1 MASLMLFTGKGGVG
15 KSTVAAA
22 TAVKYAKEGLRTI
35 LVSSDPA
42 HSTDDVLGINVG
54 QGTRV
59 EVATNLWAKNINA
72 EANANLFAD
81 EMKKGMEAM
90 FAKQIP
96 GWDGE
101 IFTDMTS
108 FPGMDEFF
116 ALDEILKLVQSCDYD
131 IIVFDTAPTGHTLK
145 ALTAPA
151 AIRTFLLRILRMKAK
166 IDNLKSFMLKKG
178 DTPKLIAHLEDICAK
193 VERLTL
199 ILRNPKFVSINLVS
213 IPSEAGFQECYRTIQ
228 FLKKMNI
235 PVGNIIVNNIMP
247 NFGDEEWEMAAEHPS
262 IGLVKSEY
270 DVQQPYLQQ
279 FRDLCKEEDLHLAGL
294 SRLPFEP
301 RAGKLGEVAKMLWR
315 PGSLDWEPI
324 IPVTETEKGYRVQV
338 PFVGDAKWRVKDGVA
353 KYQFEVFNFGQ
364 GDGWYEVP
372 VEDVKKK
379 RKVNE
384 DTVTLATKRGEK
396 S

>member
-1 MASLMLFTGKGGVG
+1 MLFTGKGGVG
-15 KSTVAAA
+15 KSTISAA
-22 TAVKYAKEGLRTI
+22 TAIHHAQEGLKTI

-42 HSTDDVLGINVG
+42 HSTDDTLGVNIGN
-54 QGTRV
+54 GTLV
-59 EVATNLWAKNINA
+59 QISDNLWAKNINA
-72 EANANLFAD
+72 EANAHLFAD

-96 GWDGE
+96 GFDSE

-145 ALTAPA
+145 ALNAPA

-199 ILRNPKFVSINLVS
+199 ILRNPKFVNINLVS
-213 IPSEAGFQECYRTIQ
+213 IASEAGFQECFRTIQ
-228 FLKKMNI
+228 FLKKMEI

-247 NFGDEEWEMAAEHPS
+247 NFGDTEWALAEDHPS
-262 IGLVKSEY
+262 VGLVHREY
-270 DVQQPYLQQ
+270 VMQQPYLQ
-279 FRDLCKEEDLHLAGL
+279 RYRELCSEENLKLVGL

-301 RAGKLGEVAKMLWR
+301 RAEKLGEVAKMLWR
-315 PGSLDWEPI
+315 PGSLSWEPI
-324 IPVTETEKGYRVQV
+324 LPVTETDTGYRVQL
-338 PFVGDAKWRVKDGVA
+338 PFVGDAKWKVKSGTA
-353 KYQFEVFNFGQ
+353 KYQYESFNFGQ

-372 VEDVKKK
+372 VEDVKRK
-379 RKVNE
+379 RKINE
-384 DTVTLATKRGEK
+384 DTVTLTTE
-396 S
+396 

>member
-1 MASLMLFTGKGGVG
+1 M
-15 KSTVAAA
+15 
-22 TAVKYAKEGLRTI
+22 
-35 LVSSDPA
+35 VSSDPA
-42 HSTDDVLGINVG
+42 HSTDDTLGVTVGNGVL
-54 QGTRV
+54 T
-59 EVATNLWAKNINA
+59 EVTDNLWAKNINA

-81 EMKKGMEAM
+81 EMKQGMEAM

-96 GWDGE
+96 GFDSE

-145 ALTAPA
+145 ALNAPA

-178 DTPKLIAHLEDICAK
+178 DTPKLIEHLEEICAK

-199 ILRNPKFVSINLVS
+199 ILRNPKFVNINLVS
-213 IPSEAGFQECYRTIQ
+213 IASEAGFQECYRTIQ
-228 FLKKMNI
+228 FLKKMEI

-247 NFGDEEWEMAAEHPS
+247 NFGDKEWALADDHPS
-262 IGLVKSEY
+262 VGLVHREWIM
-270 DVQQPYLQQ
+270 QQPYLQ
-279 FRDLCKEEDLHLAGL
+279 RYRELCAEENLKLIGL

-301 RAGKLGEVAKMLWR
+301 RAEKLGEVSKMLWR
-315 PGSLDWEPI
+315 PGSLTWEPTL
-324 IPVTETEKGYRVQV
+324 PVTETDTGYRIQL
-338 PFVGDAKWRVKDGVA
+338 PFVGDAKWKVKNGTA
-353 KYQFEVFNFGQ
+353 KYQYETFNFGQ

-372 VEDVKKK
+372 VEDAKKK
-379 RKVNE
+379 RKINQ
-384 DTVTLATKRGEK
+384 DTVTLTTE
-396 S
+396 

>member
-1 MASLMLFTGKGGVG
+1 MLFTGKGGVG
-15 KSTVAAA
+15 KSTISAA
-22 TAVKYAKEGLRTI
+22 TAIHHAQEGLKTI

-42 HSTDDVLGINVG
+42 HSTDDTLGVAVGNGVLTKISD
-54 QGTRV
+54 
-59 EVATNLWAKNINA
+59 NLWAKNINA

-96 GWDGE
+96 GFDSE

-145 ALTAPA
+145 ALNAPA

-178 DTPKLIAHLEDICAK
+178 DTPQLIAHLEEICAK

-199 ILRNPKFVSINLVS
+199 ILRNPKFVNINLVS
-213 IPSEAGFQECYRTIQ
+213 IASEAGFQECFRTIQ
-228 FLKKMNI
+228 FLKKMEI

-247 NFGDEEWEMAAEHPS
+247 NFGDTEWALAEEHPS
-262 IGLVKSEY
+262 VGLVHREY
-270 DVQQPYLQQ
+270 VMQQPYLQ
-279 FRDLCKEEDLHLAGL
+279 RYRELCSEENLKLVGL

-301 RAGKLGEVAKMLWR
+301 RAEKLGEVAKMLWR
-315 PGSLDWEPI
+315 PGSLSWEPI
-324 IPVTETEKGYRVQV
+324 LPVTETDTGYRVQL
-338 PFVGDAKWRVKDGVA
+338 PFVGDAKWKVKSGTA
-353 KYQFEVFNFGQ
+353 KYQYESFNFGQ

-372 VEDVKKK
+372 VEDVKRK
-379 RKVNE
+379 RKINE
-384 DTVTLATKRGEK
+384 DTVTLTTE
-396 S
+396 

>member
-15 KSTVAAA
+15 KSTIAAA
-22 TAVKYAKEGLRTI
+22 TAIKYAKEGLRTI

-199 ILRNPKFVSINLVS
+199 ILCNPKFVSINLVS
-213 IPSEAGFQECYRTIQ
+213 IPGEACVPPC
-228 FLKKMNI
+228 KMKSRWNI
-235 PVGNIIVNNIMP
+235 HSHCG
-247 NFGDEEWEMAAEHPS
+247 
-262 IGLVKSEY
+262 
-270 DVQQPYLQQ
+270 
-279 FRDLCKEEDLHLAGL
+279 
-294 SRLPFEP
+294 
-301 RAGKLGEVAKMLWR
+301 
-315 PGSLDWEPI
+315 
-324 IPVTETEKGYRVQV
+324 
-338 PFVGDAKWRVKDGVA
+338 
-353 KYQFEVFNFGQ
+353 
-364 GDGWYEVP
+364 
-372 VEDVKKK
+372 
-379 RKVNE
+379 
-384 DTVTLATKRGEK
+384 
-396 S
+396 

>member
-1 MASLMLFTGKGGVG
+1 MLFTGKGGVG
-15 KSTVAAA
+15 KSTISAA
-22 TAVKYAKEGLRTI
+22 TAIHHAQEGLKTI

-42 HSTDDVLGINVG
+42 HSTDDTLGVNIGN
-54 QGTRV
+54 GTLV
-59 EVATNLWAKNINA
+59 QISDNLWAKNINA
-72 EANANLFAD
+72 EANAHLFAD

-96 GWDGE
+96 GFDSE

-145 ALTAPA
+145 ALNAPA

-199 ILRNPKFVSINLVS
+199 ILRNPKFVNINLVS
-213 IPSEAGFQECYRTIQ
+213 IASEAGFQECFRTIQ
-228 FLKKMNI
+228 FLKKMEI

-247 NFGDEEWEMAAEHPS
+247 NFGDTEWALAEEHPS
-262 IGLVKSEY
+262 VGLVHREY
-270 DVQQPYLQQ
+270 VMQQPYLQ
-279 FRDLCKEEDLHLAGL
+279 RYRELCSEENLKLVGL

-301 RAGKLGEVAKMLWR
+301 RAEKLGEVAKMLWR
-315 PGSLDWEPI
+315 PGSLSWEPI
-324 IPVTETEKGYRVQV
+324 LPVTETDTGYRVQL
-338 PFVGDAKWRVKDGVA
+338 PFVGDAKWKVKSGTA
-353 KYQFEVFNFGQ
+353 KYQYESFNFGQ

-379 RKVNE
+379 RKIDQ
-384 DTVTLATKRGEK
+384 DTVTLTTE
-396 S
+396 

>member
-15 KSTVAAA
+15 KSTVSAA
-22 TAVKYAKEGLRTI
+22 TALHHASKGLKTI

-42 HSTDDVLGINVG
+42 HSTDDTLGVSVGNGVLTKVSD
-54 QGTRV
+54 
-59 EVATNLWAKNINA
+59 NLWAKNINA
-72 EANANLFAD
+72 EANANVFAD
-81 EMKKGMEAM
+81 EMKNGMEAM

-96 GWDGE
+96 GFDSE

-145 ALTAPA
+145 ALNAPA

-166 IDNLKSFMLKKG
+166 IDNLKGFLLKKG
-178 DTPKLIAHLEDICAK
+178 DTPKLIEHLEQICAK

-199 ILRNPKFVSINLVS
+199 ILRNPKFVNINLVS
-213 IPSEAGFQECYRTIQ
+213 IASEAGFQECFRTIQ
-228 FLKKMNI
+228 FLKKMHI
-235 PVGNIIVNNIMP
+235 PIGNIIVNNIMP
-247 NFGDEEWEMAAEHPS
+247 NFGPDEWALAEEHPS
-262 IGLVKSEY
+262 VGLIKREY
-270 DVQQPYLQQ
+270 DIQQPYLQ
-279 FRDLCKEEDLHLAGL
+279 RYRELCSEENLKLVGL

-301 RAGKLGEVAKMLWR
+301 RAEKLGEVAKMLWR
-315 PGSLDWEPI
+315 PGSLDWEPVL
-324 IPVTETEKGYRVQV
+324 PLVKHDENYRVQL
-338 PFVGDAKWRVKDGVA
+338 PFVANAKWTIKNGTA
-353 KYQFEVFNFGQ
+353 KYRYETFNFGQ

-372 VEDVKKK
+372 LEDVKKK

-384 DTVTLATKRGEK
+384 DTMTLTTE
-396 S
+396 

>member
-15 KSTVAAA
+15 KSTIAAA
-22 TAVKYAKEGLRTI
+22 TAIKYAKEGLRTI

-247 NFGDEEWEMAAEHPS
+247 NFGEEEWEMAAEHPS

-279 FRDLCKEEDLHLAGL
+279 FRDLCNEEDLHLAGL

-324 IPVTETEKGYRVQV
+324 IPVTETEKGYRVEV
-338 PFVGDAKWRVKDGVA
+338 PFVGDAKWSVKKGIA
-353 KYQFEVFNFGQ
+353 KYRYESFNFGQ

-372 VEDVKKK
+372 VEDVKRK
-379 RKVNE
+379 RKLNQ
-384 DTVTLATKRGEK
+384 DTVTLTTE
-396 S
+396 

>member
-228 FLKKMNI
+228 FLKKMNS
-235 PVGNIIVNNIMP
+235 PVGTIIVNNIMP
-247 NFGDEEWEMAAEHPS
+247 NFGDDEWEMAAEHPS

>member
-15 KSTVAAA
+15 KSTVSAA
-22 TAVKYAKEGLRTI
+22 TALHHASKGLKTI

-42 HSTDDVLGINVG
+42 HSTDDTLGVSVGNGVLTKVSD
-54 QGTRV
+54 
-59 EVATNLWAKNINA
+59 NLWAKNINA
-72 EANANLFAD
+72 EANANVFAD
-81 EMKKGMEAM
+81 EMKNGMEAM

-96 GWDGE
+96 GFDSE

-145 ALTAPA
+145 ALNAPA

-166 IDNLKSFMLKKG
+166 IDNLKGFLLKKG
-178 DTPKLIAHLEDICAK
+178 DTPKLIEHLEQICAK

-199 ILRNPKFVSINLVS
+199 ILRNPKFVNINLVS
-213 IPSEAGFQECYRTIQ
+213 IASEAGFQECFRTIQ
-228 FLKKMNI
+228 FLKKMHI
-235 PVGNIIVNNIMP
+235 PIGNIIVNNIMP
-247 NFGDEEWEMAAEHPS
+247 NFGPDEWALAEEHPS
-262 IGLVKSEY
+262 VGLIKREY
-270 DVQQPYLQQ
+270 DIQQPYLQ
-279 FRDLCKEEDLHLAGL
+279 RYRELCSEENLKLVGL

-301 RAGKLGEVAKMLWR
+301 RAEKLGEVAKMLWR
-315 PGSLDWEPI
+315 PGSLDWEPVL
-324 IPVTETEKGYRVQV
+324 PLVKHDDNYRVQL
-338 PFVGDAKWRVKDGVA
+338 PFVANAKWTLKNGTA
-353 KYQFEVFNFGQ
+353 KYRYETFNFGQ

-372 VEDVKKK
+372 LEDVKKK

-384 DTVTLATKRGEK
+384 DTMTLTTE
-396 S
+396 

>member
-15 KSTVAAA
+15 KSTVSAA
-22 TAVKYAKEGLRTI
+22 TALHHASKGLKTI

-42 HSTDDVLGINVG
+42 HSTDDTLGVSVGNGVLTKVSD
-54 QGTRV
+54 
-59 EVATNLWAKNINA
+59 NLWAKNINA
-72 EANANLFAD
+72 EANANVFAD
-81 EMKKGMEAM
+81 EMKNGMEAM

-96 GWDGE
+96 GFDSE

-145 ALTAPA
+145 ALNAPA

-166 IDNLKSFMLKKG
+166 IDNLKGFLLKKG
-178 DTPKLIAHLEDICAK
+178 DTPKLIEHLEQICAK

-199 ILRNPKFVSINLVS
+199 ILRNPKFVNINLVS
-213 IPSEAGFQECYRTIQ
+213 IASEAGFQECFRTIQ
-228 FLKKMNI
+228 FLKKMHI
-235 PVGNIIVNNIMP
+235 PIGNIIVNNIMP
-247 NFGDEEWEMAAEHPS
+247 NFGPDEWALAEEHPS
-262 IGLVKSEY
+262 VGLIKREY
-270 DVQQPYLQQ
+270 DIQQPYLQ
-279 FRDLCKEEDLHLAGL
+279 RYRELCSEENLKLVGL

-301 RAGKLGEVAKMLWR
+301 RAEKLGEVAKMLWR

-324 IPVTETEKGYRVQV
+324 LPLVKHDENYRVQL
-338 PFVGDAKWRVKDGVA
+338 PFVANAKWTIKNGTA
-353 KYQFEVFNFGQ
+353 KYRYETFNFGQ

-372 VEDVKKK
+372 LEDVKKK

-384 DTVTLATKRGEK
+384 DTMTLTTE
-396 S
+396 

>member
-1 MASLMLFTGKGGVG
+1 
-15 KSTVAAA
+15 
-22 TAVKYAKEGLRTI
+22 I

-235 PVGNIIVNNIMP
+235 PVGTIIVNNIMP
-247 NFGDEEWEMAAEHPS
+247 NFGAEEWDMAAEHPS
-262 IGLVKSEY
+262 IGLVKAEY
-270 DVQQPYLQQ
+270 DMQQPYLQQ
-279 FRDLCKEEDLHLAGL
+279 FRDLCAEENIKLAGL

-301 RAGKLGEVAKMLWR
+301 RAEKLGEVAKMLWR
-315 PGSLDWEPI
+315 PGSLEWDPTL
-324 IPVTETEKGYRVQV
+324 PFKET
-338 PFVGDAKWRVKDGVA
+338 
-353 KYQFEVFNFGQ
+353 
-364 GDGWYEVP
+364 
-372 VEDVKKK
+372 
-379 RKVNE
+379 
-384 DTVTLATKRGEK
+384 
-396 S
+396 

>member
-1 MASLMLFTGKGGVG
+1 MLFTGKGGVG
-15 KSTVAAA
+15 KSTVSAA
-22 TAVKYAKEGLRTI
+22 TAIHHAKQGLKTI

-42 HSTDDVLGINVG
+42 HSTDDTLGVNIGNGTLVQIND
-54 QGTRV
+54 
-59 EVATNLWAKNINA
+59 NLWAKNINA

-96 GWDGE
+96 GFDAE

-145 ALTAPA
+145 ALNAPA

-178 DTPKLIAHLEDICAK
+178 DTPTLIAHLEDICAK

-199 ILRNPKFVSINLVS
+199 ILRNPKFVNINLVS
-213 IPSEAGFQECYRTIQ
+213 IPSEAGFQECFRTIQ
-228 FLKKMNI
+228 FLKKMEI

-247 NFGDEEWEMAAEHPS
+247 NFGDEEWVLAEEHPS
-262 IGLVKSEY
+262 VGLVHREY
-270 DVQQPYLQQ
+270 VMQQPYLQ
-279 FRDLCKEEDLHLAGL
+279 RYRELCSEESLKLVGL

-301 RAGKLGEVAKMLWR
+301 RGEKLGEVAKMLWR
-315 PGSLDWEPI
+315 PGSLSWEATLPL
-324 IPVTETEKGYRVQV
+324 TETDTGYRVQL
-338 PFVGDAKWRVKDGVA
+338 PFVGDAKWSVKKGKA
-353 KYQFEVFNFGQ
+353 KYQYEKFNFGQ

-372 VEDVKKK
+372 VEDVKRK
-379 RKVNE
+379 RKINE
-384 DTVTLATKRGEK
+384 DTVTLTTE
-396 S
+396 

>member
-15 KSTVAAA
+15 KSTISAA
-22 TAVKYAKEGLRTI
+22 TAIHHAQEGLKTI

-42 HSTDDVLGINVG
+42 HSTDDTLGVNIGN
-54 QGTRV
+54 GTLV
-59 EVATNLWAKNINA
+59 QISDNLWAKNINA
-72 EANANLFAD
+72 EANAHLFAD

-96 GWDGE
+96 GFDSE

-145 ALTAPA
+145 ALNAPA

-199 ILRNPKFVSINLVS
+199 ILRNPKFVNINLVS
-213 IPSEAGFQECYRTIQ
+213 IASEAGFQECFRTIQ
-228 FLKKMNI
+228 FLKKMEI

-247 NFGDEEWEMAAEHPS
+247 NFGDTEWALAEDHPS
-262 IGLVKSEY
+262 VGLVHREY
-270 DVQQPYLQQ
+270 VMQQPYLQ
-279 FRDLCKEEDLHLAGL
+279 RYRELCSEENLKLVGL

-301 RAGKLGEVAKMLWR
+301 RAEKLGEVAKMLWR
-315 PGSLDWEPI
+315 PGSLSWEPI
-324 IPVTETEKGYRVQV
+324 LPVTETDTGYRVQL
-338 PFVGDAKWRVKDGVA
+338 PFVGDAKWKVKSGTA
-353 KYQFEVFNFGQ
+353 KYQYESFNFGQ

-372 VEDVKKK
+372 VEDVKRK
-379 RKVNE
+379 RKINE
-384 DTVTLATKRGEK
+384 DTVTLTTE
-396 S
+396 

>member
-15 KSTVAAA
+15 KSTISAA
-22 TAVKYAKEGLRTI
+22 TAIHHAQEGLKTI

-42 HSTDDVLGINVG
+42 HSTDDTLGVNIGN
-54 QGTRV
+54 GTLV
-59 EVATNLWAKNINA
+59 QISDNLWAKNINA
-72 EANANLFAD
+72 EANAHLFAD

-96 GWDGE
+96 GFDSE

-145 ALTAPA
+145 ALNAPA

-199 ILRNPKFVSINLVS
+199 ILRNPKFVNINLVS
-213 IPSEAGFQECYRTIQ
+213 IASEAGFQECFRTIQ
-228 FLKKMNI
+228 FLKKMEI

-247 NFGDEEWEMAAEHPS
+247 NFGDTEWALAEEHPS
-262 IGLVKSEY
+262 VGLVHREY
-270 DVQQPYLQQ
+270 VMQQPYLQ
-279 FRDLCKEEDLHLAGL
+279 RYRELCSEENLKLVGL

-301 RAGKLGEVAKMLWR
+301 RAEKLGEVAKMLWR
-315 PGSLDWEPI
+315 PGSLSWEPI
-324 IPVTETEKGYRVQV
+324 LPVTETDIGYRVQL
-338 PFVGDAKWRVKDGVA
+338 PFVGDAKWSVKKGKA
-353 KYQFEVFNFGQ
+353 KYQYEVFNFGQ

-372 VEDVKKK
+372 VEDVKRK
-379 RKVNE
+379 RKINE
-384 DTVTLATKRGEK
+384 DTVTLTTE
-396 S
+396 

>member
-1 MASLMLFTGKGGVG
+1 MLFTGKGGVG
-15 KSTVAAA
+15 KSTVSAA
-22 TAVKYAKEGLRTI
+22 TAIHHAKQGLKTI

-42 HSTDDVLGINVG
+42 HSTDDTLGVNIGN
-54 QGTRV
+54 GTLV
-59 EVATNLWAKNINA
+59 QIKDNLWAKNINA

-96 GWDGE
+96 GFDAE

-145 ALTAPA
+145 ALNAPA

-178 DTPKLIAHLEDICAK
+178 DTPTLIAHLEDICAK

-199 ILRNPKFVSINLVS
+199 ILRNPKFVNINLVS
-213 IPSEAGFQECYRTIQ
+213 IPSEAGFQECFRTIQ
-228 FLKKMNI
+228 FLKKMEI

-247 NFGDEEWEMAAEHPS
+247 NFGDEEWVLAEEHPS
-262 IGLVKSEY
+262 VGLVHREY
-270 DVQQPYLQQ
+270 VMQQPYLQ
-279 FRDLCKEEDLHLAGL
+279 RYRELCSEESLKLVGL

-301 RAGKLGEVAKMLWR
+301 RGEKLGEVAKMLWR
-315 PGSLDWEPI
+315 PGSLSWEATLPL
-324 IPVTETEKGYRVQV
+324 TETDTGYRVQL
-338 PFVGDAKWRVKDGVA
+338 PFVGDAKWSVKKGKA
-353 KYQFEVFNFGQ
+353 KYQYEKFNFGQ

-372 VEDVKKK
+372 VEDVKRK
-379 RKVNE
+379 RKINE
-384 DTVTLATKRGEK
+384 DTVTLTTE
-396 S
+396 

>member
-15 KSTVAAA
+15 KSTVSAA
-22 TAVKYAKEGLRTI
+22 TALHHASKGLKTI

-42 HSTDDVLGINVG
+42 HSTDDTLGVSVGNGVLTKVSD
-54 QGTRV
+54 
-59 EVATNLWAKNINA
+59 NLWAKNINA
-72 EANANLFAD
+72 EANANVFAD
-81 EMKKGMEAM
+81 EMKNGMEAM

-96 GWDGE
+96 GFDSE

-145 ALTAPA
+145 ALNAPA

-166 IDNLKSFMLKKG
+166 IDNLKGFLLKKG
-178 DTPKLIAHLEDICAK
+178 DTPKLIEHLEQICAK

-199 ILRNPKFVSINLVS
+199 ILRNPKFVNINLVS
-213 IPSEAGFQECYRTIQ
+213 IASEAGFQECFRTIQ
-228 FLKKMNI
+228 FLKKMHI
-235 PVGNIIVNNIMP
+235 PIGNIIVNNIMP
-247 NFGDEEWEMAAEHPS
+247 NFGPDEWALAEEHPS
-262 IGLVKSEY
+262 VGLIKREY
-270 DVQQPYLQQ
+270 DIQQPYLQ
-279 FRDLCKEEDLHLAGL
+279 RYRELCSEENLKLVGL

-301 RAGKLGEVAKMLWR
+301 RAEKLGEVAKMLWR
-315 PGSLDWEPI
+315 PGSLDWEPVL
-324 IPVTETEKGYRVQV
+324 PLVKHDDNYRVQL
-338 PFVGDAKWRVKDGVA
+338 PFVANAKWTIKNGTA
-353 KYQFEVFNFGQ
+353 KYRYETFNFGQ

-372 VEDVKKK
+372 LEDVKKK

-384 DTVTLATKRGEK
+384 DTMTLTTE
-396 S
+396 

>member
-15 KSTVAAA
+15 KSTVSAA
-22 TAVKYAKEGLRTI
+22 TALHHAKQGLRTI

-42 HSTDDVLGINVG
+42 HSTDDTLGVTVGNGVL
-54 QGTRV
+54 T
-59 EVATNLWAKNINA
+59 EVTDNLWAKNINA

-81 EMKKGMEAM
+81 EMKQGMEAM

-96 GWDGE
+96 GFDSE

-145 ALTAPA
+145 ALNAPA

-178 DTPKLIAHLEDICAK
+178 DTPKLIEHLEEICAK

-199 ILRNPKFVSINLVS
+199 ILRNPKFVNINLVS
-213 IPSEAGFQECYRTIQ
+213 IASEAGFQECYRTIQ
-228 FLKKMNI
+228 FLKKMEI

-247 NFGDEEWEMAAEHPS
+247 NFGDKEWALADDHPS
-262 IGLVKSEY
+262 VGLVHREWIM
-270 DVQQPYLQQ
+270 QQPYLQ
-279 FRDLCKEEDLHLAGL
+279 RYRELCAEENLKLIGL

-301 RAGKLGEVAKMLWR
+301 RAEKLGEVSKMLWR
-315 PGSLDWEPI
+315 PGSLTWEPTL
-324 IPVTETEKGYRVQV
+324 PVTETDTGYRIQL
-338 PFVGDAKWRVKDGVA
+338 PFVGDAKWKVKNGTA
-353 KYQFEVFNFGQ
+353 KYQYESFNFGQ

-379 RKVNE
+379 RKINQ
-384 DTVTLATKRGEK
+384 DTVTLTTE
-396 S
+396 

>member
-15 KSTVAAA
+15 KSTISAA
-22 TAVKYAKEGLRTI
+22 TAIHHAQEGLKTI

-42 HSTDDVLGINVG
+42 HSTDDTLGVNIGN
-54 QGTRV
+54 GTLV
-59 EVATNLWAKNINA
+59 QISDNLWAKNINA
-72 EANANLFAD
+72 EANAHLFAD

-96 GWDGE
+96 GFDSE

-145 ALTAPA
+145 ALNAPA

-178 DTPKLIAHLEDICAK
+178 DTPQLIAHLEEICAK

-199 ILRNPKFVSINLVS
+199 ILRNPKFVNINLVS
-213 IPSEAGFQECYRTIQ
+213 IASEAGFQECFRTIQ
-228 FLKKMNI
+228 FLKKMEI

-247 NFGDEEWEMAAEHPS
+247 NFGDTEWALAEEHPS
-262 IGLVKSEY
+262 VGLVHREY
-270 DVQQPYLQQ
+270 VMQQPYLQ
-279 FRDLCKEEDLHLAGL
+279 RYRELCSEENLKLVGL

-301 RAGKLGEVAKMLWR
+301 RAEKLGEVAKMLWR
-315 PGSLDWEPI
+315 PGSLSWEPI
-324 IPVTETEKGYRVQV
+324 LPVTETDTGYRVQL
-338 PFVGDAKWRVKDGVA
+338 PFVGDAKWKVKSGTA
-353 KYQFEVFNFGQ
+353 KYQYESFNFGQ

-372 VEDVKKK
+372 VEDVKRK
-379 RKVNE
+379 RKINE
-384 DTVTLATKRGEK
+384 DTVTLTTE
-396 S
+396 

>member
-1 MASLMLFTGKGGVG
+1 MLFTGKGGVG
-15 KSTVAAA
+15 KSTISAA
-22 TAVKYAKEGLRTI
+22 TAIHHAQEGLKTI

-42 HSTDDVLGINVG
+42 HSTDDTLGVNIGN
-54 QGTRV
+54 GTLV
-59 EVATNLWAKNINA
+59 QISDNLWAKNINA
-72 EANANLFAD
+72 EANAHLFAD

-96 GWDGE
+96 GFDSE

-145 ALTAPA
+145 ALNAPA

-199 ILRNPKFVSINLVS
+199 ILRNPKFVNINLVS
-213 IPSEAGFQECYRTIQ
+213 IASEAGFQECFRTIQ
-228 FLKKMNI
+228 FLKKMEI

-247 NFGDEEWEMAAEHPS
+247 NFGDTEWALAEEHPS
-262 IGLVKSEY
+262 VGLVHREY
-270 DVQQPYLQQ
+270 VMQQPYLQ
-279 FRDLCKEEDLHLAGL
+279 RYRELCSEENLKLVGL

-301 RAGKLGEVAKMLWR
+301 RAEKLGEVAKMLWR
-315 PGSLDWEPI
+315 PGSLSWEPI
-324 IPVTETEKGYRVQV
+324 LPVTETDTGYRVQL
-338 PFVGDAKWRVKDGVA
+338 PFVGDAKWKVKSGTA
-353 KYQFEVFNFGQ
+353 KYQYESFNFGQ

-372 VEDVKKK
+372 VEDVKRK
-379 RKVNE
+379 RKINE
-384 DTVTLATKRGEK
+384 DTVTLTTE
-396 S
+396 

>member
-1 MASLMLFTGKGGVG
+1 MLFTGKGGVG
-15 KSTVAAA
+15 KSTVSAA
-22 TAVKYAKEGLRTI
+22 TAIHHAKQGLKTI

-42 HSTDDVLGINVG
+42 HSTDDTLGVNIGNGTLVQIND
-54 QGTRV
+54 
-59 EVATNLWAKNINA
+59 NLWAKNINA

-96 GWDGE
+96 GFDAE

-145 ALTAPA
+145 ALNAPA

-178 DTPKLIAHLEDICAK
+178 DTPTLIAHLEDICAK

-199 ILRNPKFVSINLVS
+199 ILRNPKFVNINLVS
-213 IPSEAGFQECYRTIQ
+213 IPSEAGFQECFRTIQ
-228 FLKKMNI
+228 FLKKMEI

-247 NFGDEEWEMAAEHPS
+247 NFGEEEWVLAEEHPS
-262 IGLVKSEY
+262 VGLVHREY
-270 DVQQPYLQQ
+270 VMQQPYLQ
-279 FRDLCKEEDLHLAGL
+279 RYRELCSEESLKLVGL

-301 RAGKLGEVAKMLWR
+301 RGEKLGEVAKMLWR
-315 PGSLDWEPI
+315 PGSLSWEATLPL
-324 IPVTETEKGYRVQV
+324 TETDTGYRVQL
-338 PFVGDAKWRVKDGVA
+338 PFVGDAKWSVKKGKA
-353 KYQFEVFNFGQ
+353 KYQYEKFNFGQ

-372 VEDVKKK
+372 VEDVKRK
-379 RKVNE
+379 RKINE
-384 DTVTLATKRGEK
+384 DTVTLTTE
-396 S
+396 

>member
-15 KSTVAAA
+15 KSTISAA
-22 TAVKYAKEGLRTI
+22 TAIHHAQEGLKTI

-42 HSTDDVLGINVG
+42 HSTDDTLGVNIGN
-54 QGTRV
+54 GTLV
-59 EVATNLWAKNINA
+59 QISDNLWAKNINA
-72 EANANLFAD
+72 EANAHLFAD

-96 GWDGE
+96 GFDSE

-145 ALTAPA
+145 ALNAPA

-199 ILRNPKFVSINLVS
+199 ILRNPKFVNINLVS
-213 IPSEAGFQECYRTIQ
+213 IASEAGFQECFRTIQ
-228 FLKKMNI
+228 FLKKMEI

-247 NFGDEEWEMAAEHPS
+247 NFGDTEWALAEEHPS
-262 IGLVKSEY
+262 VGLVHREY
-270 DVQQPYLQQ
+270 VMQQPYLQ
-279 FRDLCKEEDLHLAGL
+279 RYRELCSEENLKLVGL

-301 RAGKLGEVAKMLWR
+301 RAEKLGEVAKMLWR
-315 PGSLDWEPI
+315 PGSLSWEPI
-324 IPVTETEKGYRVQV
+324 LPVTETDTGYRVQL
-338 PFVGDAKWRVKDGVA
+338 PFVGDAKWKVKSGTA
-353 KYQFEVFNFGQ
+353 KYQ
-364 GDGWYEVP
+364 YESVP
-372 VEDVKKK
+372 VEDVKRK
-379 RKVNE
+379 RKINE
-384 DTVTLATKRGEK
+384 DTVTLTTE
-396 S
+396 

>member
-1 MASLMLFTGKGGVG
+1 MLFTGKGGVG

-384 DTVTLATKRGEK
+384 DTVTLTTKRGEK

>member
-1 MASLMLFTGKGGVG
+1 MLFTGKGGVG

-131 IIVFDTAPTGHTLK
+131 IIIFDTAPTGHTLK

>member
-22 TAVKYAKEGLRTI
+22 TALKYAKEGLRTI

>member
-131 IIVFDTAPTGHTLK
+131 IIIFDTAPTGHTLK

>member
-15 KSTVAAA
+15 KSTVSAA
-22 TAVKYAKEGLRTI
+22 TAIHHAKQGLKTI

-42 HSTDDVLGINVG
+42 HSTDDTLGVNIGNGTLVQIND
-54 QGTRV
+54 
-59 EVATNLWAKNINA
+59 NLWAKNINA

-96 GWDGE
+96 GFDAE

-145 ALTAPA
+145 ALNAPA

-178 DTPKLIAHLEDICAK
+178 DTPTLIAHLEDICAK

-199 ILRNPKFVSINLVS
+199 ILRNPKFVNINLVS
-213 IPSEAGFQECYRTIQ
+213 IPSEAGFQECFRTIQ
-228 FLKKMNI
+228 FLKKMEI

-247 NFGDEEWEMAAEHPS
+247 NFGEEEWVLAEEHPS
-262 IGLVKSEY
+262 VGLVHREY
-270 DVQQPYLQQ
+270 VMQQPYLQ
-279 FRDLCKEEDLHLAGL
+279 RYRELCSEESLKLVGL

-301 RAGKLGEVAKMLWR
+301 RGEKLGEVAKMLWR
-315 PGSLDWEPI
+315 PGSLSWEATLPL
-324 IPVTETEKGYRVQV
+324 TETDTGYRVQL
-338 PFVGDAKWRVKDGVA
+338 PFVGDAKWSVKKGKA
-353 KYQFEVFNFGQ
+353 KYQYEKFNFGQ

-372 VEDVKKK
+372 VEDVKRK
-379 RKVNE
+379 RKINE
-384 DTVTLATKRGEK
+384 DTVTLTTE
-396 S
+396 